1 MQFEDRTVLVTGGAS
16 GLGRGIC
23 LVLAERG
30 ADVAIADI
38 NLEGAKAV
46 EAEVAQHGHRAQA
59 FAVDVTDGDEVRALV
74 DATTAAF
81 GRIDVLVNGAGVI
94 GAPGYEETTTSRRAD
109 WDATFRVNVLG
120 TVLACEAAAEGMKAR
135 RSGKI
140 VNISSSGGRQ
150 GATGGGAYGA
160 SKAAVIHLTQSFA
173 LDLAPYDINV
183 NAICPGTIWTPMWQR
198 IAERAKRNDPSK
210 RDLTPRQIFDE
221 SVQQRVPLGR
231 AQTPEDIGKA
241 VGFFASD
248 DAYNITGQAL
258 NVNAGSRM
266 N

>member
-1 MQFEDRTVLVTGGAS
+1 MQFEDKTVLATGGAS

-38 NLEGAKAV
+38 NLEGARTV

-59 FAVDVTDGDEVRALV
+59 FGVDVTDEDEVRALV
-74 DATTAAF
+74 DAAVAAF
-81 GRIDVLVNGAGVI
+81 GGIDVLVNGAGVRA
-94 GAPGYEETTTSRRAD
+94 APGFGETTISRRVD
-109 WDATFRVNVLG
+109 WDATFQVNVLG
-120 TVLACEAAAEGMKAR
+120 TALACEAVAEGMKAR

-150 GATGGGAYGA
+150 GAAVGGAYGA

-173 LDLAPYDINV
+173 QDLAPYNINV
-183 NAICPGTIWTPMWQR
+183 NAICPGTIWTPMWQQ
-198 IAERAKRNDPSK
+198 IAERTKRNDPSK

-221 SVQQRVPLGR
+221 SVQQRCPLGQ

-241 VGFFASD
+241 VAFFASD

-258 NVNAGSRM
+258 NVNGGTRM